1 MTIDSTDFNI
11 SPVLANELS
20 TLRELSIK
28 TFTDTFAAHNSTE
41 HMKDYI
47 ATRFAPEQLAKE
59 LENTNSSF
67 FFARMMGQ
75 LVGYLK
81 INWGSAQTENQQNN
95 SLEIERIYVLDKFH
109 GNQFGQKLLEV
120 ALHMSKEKAVDYVW
134 LGVWEHN
141 SKAIHFYQ
149 KNGFVFN
156 GTHEF
161 LLGTDKQ
168 QDQIMRLDL

>member
-1 MTIDSTDFNI
+1 
-11 SPVLANELS
+11 
-20 TLRELSIK
+20 
-28 TFTDTFAAHNSTE
+28 
-41 HMKDYI
+41 
-47 ATRFAPEQLAKE
+47 
-59 LENTNSSF
+59 
-67 FFARMMGQ
+67 MGQ

-149 KNGFVFN
+149 KNKTNIPHNIAALYAPPRRGRASAQWLRDRAHDSARVWRRS
-156 GTHEF
+156 GPR
-161 LLGTDKQ
+161 LGGQ
-168 QDQIMRLDL
+168 QWGHP